1 MSNIR
6 VLNGA
11 IIGFGFISSKGHM
24 PAYQDRMKQV
34 GDVKIIA
41 ICDICFERKMQIP
54 NGIRFYSDYV
64 ELIKNEYMNL
74 DFVDISTHPA
84 DHFKIAKLAI
94 EFGLNVLCEK
104 PLTISIDESRDLIQL
119 AIQSRKVLFP
129 CHNYKFS
136 PVISS
141 VREIL
146 KSKKI
151 GNVHAV
157 TIQTFRNTHGI
168 GTEEW
173 IPNWRRIK
181 DLSGG
186 GIAMD
191 HGSHSLY
198 LAFEW
203 LNSFPKTVNASS
215 QNFSSDKS
223 DKYDTEDNF
232 SAVYEFENGI
242 ANIYLSWTAG
252 VRKVIYTIQGEKGAI
267 TVEDDQIQTS
277 FMIPSVSNNINHKA
291 EWKTITSIAPSE
303 WMDSGHKTWFNS
315 MFDEFKKTIVENNFQ
330 NPELVNA
337 YYCVQSILK
346 AYESIDNNSS
356 KVKFENNFL

>member
-1 MSNIR
+1 MSDIR

-24 PAYQDRMKQV
+24 PAYQERMKQV
-34 GDVKIIA
+34 GDVSIIA
-41 ICDICFERKMQIP
+41 VCDICFERKMHIP
-54 NGIRFYSDYV
+54 DGVRFYSDYV

-84 DHFKIAKLAI
+84 DHYKIAKMAI

-104 PLTISIDESRDLIQL
+104 PLTISIEDSRNLIQL
-119 AIQSRKVLFP
+119 AIQSRKVLYP

-136 PVISS
+136 PVINS

-146 KSKKI
+146 KSKII
-151 GNVHAV
+151 GIVQAV
-157 TIQTFRNTHGI
+157 TIQTFRNTHAI

-173 IPNWRRIK
+173 IPDWRRIK
-181 DLSGG
+181 ELSGG

-203 LNSFPKTVNASS
+203 LNGFPKSVSASS
-215 QNFSSDKS
+215 QNFSF

-232 SAVYEFENGI
+232 SALYEFEKGI

-252 VRKVIYTIQGEKGAI
+252 VRKVIYTIQGDKGAI

-277 FMIPSVSNNINHKA
+277 YMIPSSSSNINHKA
-291 EWKTITSIAPSE
+291 DWKTITSIAPSD

-315 MFDEFKKTIVENNFQ
+315 LFDEFKKTIVENNFQ
-330 NPELVNA
+330 NKELVNA
-337 YYCVQSILK
+337 FCCVQSILK
-346 AYESIDNNSS
+346 AYESIDKNSS
-356 KVKFENNFL
+356 KIKFENNFL